1 MFKRVEKRRRRQE
14 KEEALG
20 LDSDLKEVL
29 GLQDTDSDESDSS
42 SDDQSDASD
51 VEGDEAAPE
60 DSGAEAAGAED
71 EDVGSADSSDDE
83 DEVNEIPPMSVT
95 EAVRDPVYL
104 VSLDPEI
111 KACILCAGKALKNPV
126 MADVHKASKV
136 CLHHWCIP

>member
-42 SDDQSDASD
+42 SDDQSEESD
-51 VEGDEAAPE
+51 VEGGETAPE
-60 DSGAEAAGAED
+60 ESVGDADGVED
-71 EDVGSADSSDDE
+71 EEIGSAASSE
-83 DEVNEIPPMSVT
+83 EEEESEIPPMSVT

-136 CLHHWCIP
+136 CFYHRWNP